1 MNKNYFLEVF
11 LLILLVVLTHSYL
24 PTVSEVLSSSGSAD
38 FQWQPAKCV
47 FEGINHYQSYLA
59 SDGNC
64 KVFMS
69 QLGEY
74 AQGFYVL
81 IYPFTVL
88 DWNNAKFLW
97 FLFNV
102 TLIISTSFLL
112 CKKFE
117 LGKIESYLIIFFI
130 LYSIIARVNF
140 IMGQQTIFV
149 LFFLTLP
156 FIYKSKLS
164 TILSGISY
172 FKYNIGYALF
182 FLYLISKE
190 YKKIIFS
197 IIPCF
202 IGLIIYC
209 YITNS
214 NILKNIFQPFELMFF
229 NSAVGSTLNRV
240 FLFSFF
246 RDFSIFDEFTNYL
259 LIGIFTLLFNFFF
272 IRKIS
277 KINNNLLKLS
287 CLCLL
292 ILISTPHWGHDYIL
306 LVPLL
311 IYSVKYYKFDLF
323 LFRINLLV
331 CVYFLHLYKGIQIY
345 LNVVFSYFKINTY
358 FLSDAYPYTDVLM
371 LLIILILNLISSSSK
386 KNPRNFHS
394 EGSNF
399 V

>member
-24 PTVSEVLSSSGSAD
+24 PTVSEVLSSSGSSD
-38 FQWQPAKCV
+38 FQWKPAKCV
-47 FEGINHYQSYLA
+47 FEGINHYSSYLA
-59 SDGNC
+59 RDGNC
-64 KVFMS
+64 KIFMS

-74 AQGFYVL
+74 AQGFYVI
-81 IYPFTVL
+81 IYPFAVL
-88 DWNNAKFLW
+88 EWNNAKLLW

-117 LGKIESYLIIFFI
+117 LGKIETYLIIFFI

-202 IGLIIYC
+202 VGLVIYC
-209 YITNS
+209 FITNS
-214 NILKNIFQPFELMFF
+214 NILKNIFQPFELMFL
-229 NSAVGSTLNRV
+229 NTLTEGSTLNRV

-246 RDFSIFDEFTNYL
+246 RDLSIFSESINYS
-259 LIGIFTLLFNFFF
+259 LIGISTLLFNFFF
-272 IRKIS
+272 IIKI
-277 KINNNLLKLS
+277 
-287 CLCLL
+287 
-292 ILISTPHWGHDYIL
+292 
-306 LVPLL
+306 
-311 IYSVKYYKFDLF
+311 
-323 LFRINLLV
+323 
-331 CVYFLHLYKGIQIY
+331 
-345 LNVVFSYFKINTY
+345 
-358 FLSDAYPYTDVLM
+358 
-371 LLIILILNLISSSSK
+371 
-386 KNPRNFHS
+386 
-394 EGSNF
+394 
-399 V
+399 

>member
-59 SDGNC
+59 RDGNC

-81 IYPFTVL
+81 IYPFTAL
-88 DWNNAKFLW
+88 EWNNAKFLW

-102 TLIISTSFLL
+102 TLLISTSFLL

-117 LGKIESYLIIFFI
+117 LGKIETYLIIFFI

-149 LFFLTLP
+149 LFFL
-156 FIYKSKLS
+156 
-164 TILSGISY
+164 
-172 FKYNIGYALF
+172 KYNIGYALF

-190 YKKIIFS
+190 YKKIFFS

-202 IGLIIYC
+202 VGLIIYC
-209 YITNS
+209 FITNS
-214 NILKNIFQPFELMFF
+214 SIIKNIFQPFELMFF
-229 NSAVGSTLNRV
+229 NSASGSTLNRV

-246 RDFSIFDEFTNYL
+246 RDFSIFNEFINYS

-277 KINNNLLKLS
+277 EINNNLLKLS

-358 FLSDAYPYTDVLM
+358 FLSDAYPYIDVLV
-371 LLIILILNLISSSSK
+371 LLIILILNLISSSSI

-394 EGSNF
+394 EGSIL
-399 V
+399 

>member
-1 MNKNYFLEVF
+1 MNKNYFLEIF

-24 PTVSEVLSSSGSAD
+24 PTVSEVLSGSGSAD
-38 FQWQPAKCV
+38 FQWQPSKCV
-47 FEGINHYQSYLA
+47 FEGINHYQSYLTR
-59 SDGNC
+59 DGNC
-64 KVFMS
+64 KFFMS

-88 DWNNAKFLW
+88 EWNDAKFLW

-102 TLIISTSFLL
+102 TLIISTSFLM

-117 LGKIESYLIIFFI
+117 LGKIETYLIIFFI

-140 IMGQQTIFV
+140 IMGQQTIFT

-164 TILSGISY
+164 IILSGISY
-172 FKYNIGYALF
+172 FKYNIGYGLF

-202 IGLIIYC
+202 VGLIIYC
-209 YITNS
+209 LITKS
-214 NILKNIFQPFELMFF
+214 NILKNIFQPFELMVF
-229 NSAVGSTLNRV
+229 NSAQGSTLNRV

-246 RDFSIFDEFTNYL
+246 RDFSVFNNFINYS
-259 LIGIFTLLFNFFF
+259 LIGILTLLFNFFLLK
-272 IRKIS
+272 KIS
-277 KINNNLLKLS
+277 QINNNLLKLS

-311 IYSVKYYKFDLF
+311 IYSIKYYKLDLF
-323 LFRINLLV
+323 LFRINLLA
-331 CVYFLHLYKGIQIY
+331 CIYFLHLYKGIQMY
-345 LNVVFSYFKINTY
+345 LDLVFSYLKINTY
-358 FLSDAYPYTDVLM
+358 FLSTAYPYLDVLV
-371 LLIILILNLISSSSK
+371 LLIVLILNLIFSPLN
-386 KNPRNFHS
+386 KNPQKFLS
-394 EGSNF
+394 EGF
-399 V
+399 

>member
-24 PTVSEVLSSSGSAD
+24 PTVYEVLSGSGSAD

-59 SDGNC
+59 RDGNC

-74 AQGFYVL
+74 AQGFYIL

-88 DWNNAKFLW
+88 EWNDAKFLW

-117 LGKIESYLIIFFI
+117 LGKIETYLIIFFI
-130 LYSIIARVNF
+130 LYSIIARINF
-140 IMGQQTIFV
+140 IMGQQTIFT

-164 TILSGISY
+164 IILSGISY
-172 FKYNIGYALF
+172 FKYNIGYGLF

-202 IGLIIYC
+202 VGLIIYC
-209 YITNS
+209 LITKS
-214 NILKNIFQPFELMFF
+214 SILKNIFQPFELMVF
-229 NSAVGSTLNRV
+229 NSAQGSTLNRV

-246 RDFSIFDEFTNYL
+246 RDFSIFNNFINYS
-259 LIGIFTLLFNFFF
+259 LIGIFTLLFNFFLLK
-272 IRKIS
+272 KIS
-277 KINNNLLKLS
+277 QINNNLLKLS

-311 IYSVKYYKFDLF
+311 IYSIKYYKFDLF
-323 LFRINLLV
+323 LFRINLLA
-331 CVYFLHLYKGIQIY
+331 CIYFLHLYRGIQIY
-345 LNVVFSYFKINTY
+345 LDMVFSYLKINTY
-358 FLSDAYPYTDVLM
+358 FLSTAYPYLDLLV
-371 LLIILILNLISSSSK
+371 LLIVLILNLISSPLK
-386 KNPRNFHS
+386 KNPQKFLS
-394 EGSNF
+394 EGF
-399 V
+399 

>member
-11 LLILLVVLTHSYL
+11 LLILLVILTHSYL
-24 PTVSEVLSSSGSAD
+24 PTVSEVLSSIGSAD

-59 SDGNC
+59 RDGNC

-74 AQGFYVL
+74 AQGFYIL
-81 IYPFTVL
+81 IYPLTVL
-88 DWNNAKFLW
+88 EWNNAKILW
-97 FLFNV
+97 FLINV

-117 LGKIESYLIIFFI
+117 LGKIETYLIIFFI
-130 LYSIIARVNF
+130 LSSIIVRVNL
-140 IMGQQTIFV
+140 IMGQQTIFI

-182 FLYLISKE
+182 FLYLISRE
-190 YKKIIFS
+190 YKKMFFS

-202 IGLIIYC
+202 VGLIIYSF
-209 YITNS
+209 ITNS
-214 NILKNIFQPFELMFF
+214 NIFKNIFQPFELMFF
-229 NSAVGSTLNRV
+229 NSALGSNLNRV

-246 RDFSIFDEFTNYL
+246 RDFSIFSEIINYT
-259 LIGIFTLLFNFFF
+259 LIVILTLLFNFVF

-277 KINNNLLKLS
+277 EINNNLLKLS

-306 LVPLL
+306 FVPLL
-311 IYSVKYYKFDLF
+311 IYSVKNYKFDLF
-323 LFRINLLV
+323 LFRINLLA
-331 CVYFLHLYKGIQIY
+331 CIYFLHLYRGIQIY
-345 LNVVFSYFKINTY
+345 SFKIFDILEINANV
-358 FLSDAYPYTDVLM
+358 LSNAYPYIDVLV
-371 LLIILILNLISSSSK
+371 LLIIFILNIVKSSLK
-386 KNPRNFHS
+386 KPSQKFLS
-394 EGSNF
+394 EGL
-399 V
+399 